1 MRVFLFSCLA
11 VVVLALGA
19 FLTLNAAQKPTGVR
33 YTTEGARISP
43 SWSIR
48 QVFSRQKTA
57 PKTVAM
63 AMPTADSVAD
73 ENCDVTSAW
82 AMIAADFGNS
92 PTSEPTCDTT
102 H

>member
-1 MRVFLFSCLA
+1 MRVFLVSCLA

-19 FLTLNAAQKPTGVR
+19 VLALNSVQKPTGTR

-43 SWSIR
+43 AWSVR
-48 QVFSRQKTA
+48 QVFSRSKAA

-63 AMPTADSVAD
+63 AMPASENTSD
-73 ENCDVTSAW
+73 ENCDVSSAW
-82 AMIAADFGNS
+82 TMILADFSSS
-92 PTSEPTCDTT
+92 PTTEPTCE

>member
-1 MRVFLFSCLA
+1 MRVFLVSCLA

-19 FLTLNAAQKPTGVR
+19 VLALNSVQKPTGTR

-48 QVFSRQKTA
+48 QVFSKTKA
-57 PKTVAM
+57 SPQTVSL
-63 AMPTADSVAD
+63 AMPSSDSVAD
-73 ENCDVTSAW
+73 ENCDVSSAW
-82 AMIAADFGNS
+82 TLILADFSSS
-92 PTSEPTCDTT
+92 PTTDPTCE

>member
-1 MRVFLFSCLA
+1 MRVFLVSCLA

-19 FLTLNAAQKPTGVR
+19 VLALNSVQKPTGTR

-43 SWSIR
+43 AWSVR
-48 QVFSRQKTA
+48 QVFSRPKVA

-63 AMPTADSVAD
+63 AMPTSDNVR
-73 ENCDVTSAW
+73 EEGCEVPSAW
-82 AMIAADFGNS
+82 ALILADFTDS
-92 PTSEPTCDTT
+92 PTAEYLCE

>member
-1 MRVFLFSCLA
+1 MRVFLVSLLA

-19 FLTLNAAQKPTGVR
+19 VLALNSVQKPTGAR

-43 SWSIR
+43 AWSVR
-48 QVFSRQKTA
+48 QVFSRQKAA

-63 AMPTADSVAD
+63 ALPAADGAGD
-73 ENCDVTSAW
+73 EGCDVASAW
-82 AMIAADFGNS
+82 TMILADFGSS
-92 PTSEPTCDTT
+92 PTSEPTCE